1 MIGYG
6 KEIKW
11 VSIVT
16 KVIWLLLYKIS
27 KTILIQIKKTSE
39 NSSAMQMSMP
49 SISSC
54 SEVHSLR
61 QDNLFFLFFLLQNI
75 IKTLLTYLERPVQ
88 TWELTQMSKLKDI
101 MQVFSKVI
109 LKRILSN
116 YCVNWNMLCKCHY
129 SQ

>member
-1 MIGYG
+1 
-6 KEIKW
+6 
-11 VSIVT
+11 
-16 KVIWLLLYKIS
+16 
-27 KTILIQIKKTSE
+27 
-39 NSSAMQMSMP
+39 MQMSMP

-88 TWELTQMSKLKDI
+88 TWELAQMSKLKDI

-116 YCVNWNMLCKCHY
+116 YCVN
-129 SQ
+129 